1 MKSLFFTVIVICV
14 LFLVSIY
21 LFIPARVT
29 FSQVLIIPTKI
40 TIANRFLIDE
50 STWGKWFPHDSDNTL
65 LPSPGKNAFRYKNY
79 FYSLGK
85 KSMDVAQVSISNNQ
99 IFLQSLITMFSL
111 NADSVAIEWKSEM
124 PVASN
129 PFKRISNYIKAR
141 EVRNNMGDVL
151 QHLQTFLGNSEKVYG
166 IRLHE
171 VMSKDS
177 TLISTES
184 LTGSY
189 PSTSDIYNLIG
200 RLQKYIISQKAIET
214 NFPMLHVH
222 QINDTTYETLV
233 AIPVNKYLE
242 GNDKIFNKRFVPW
255 KVLTAEVKG
264 GNYTVNEAMDQMA
277 LYRNDYQIK
286 AMAIPFESLVTD
298 RSKQPDTLQ
307 WITRIYTPVP

>member
-1 MKSLFFTVIVICV
+1 MKTLFPAVIVICV
-14 LFLVSIY
+14 LFLLGIY
-21 LFIPARVT
+21 LFIPARIT
-29 FSQVLIIPTKI
+29 FSKVLIIPTKI

-50 STWGKWFPHDSDNTL
+50 SRWGKWFPHDSVNTL
-65 LPSPGKNAFRYKNY
+65 SPPPGKNVFSYKNY
-79 FYSLGK
+79 FYSMEK
-85 KSMDVAQVSISNNQ
+85 KSIDVAQVSISNNQ
-99 IFLQSLITMFSL
+99 IFLQSLIRIISL

-129 PFKRISNYIKAR
+129 PFKRISNYIKAK
-141 EVRNNMGDVL
+141 ELRNNMGDIL
-151 QHLQTFLGNSEKVYG
+151 EHLQTFLGNSEKVYG

-184 LTGSY
+184 LMRSY
-189 PSTSDIYNLIG
+189 PSTSDIYNLIE
-200 RLQKYIISQKAIET
+200 RLRKYIISQKAGET

-264 GNYTVNEAMDQMA
+264 GNYTVNEAMDQME